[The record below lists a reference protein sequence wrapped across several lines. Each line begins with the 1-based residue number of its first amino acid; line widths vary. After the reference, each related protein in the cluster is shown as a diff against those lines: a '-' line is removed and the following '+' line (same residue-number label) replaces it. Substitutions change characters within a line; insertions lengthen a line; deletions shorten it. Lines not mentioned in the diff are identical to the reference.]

1 MKQASGIRR
10 ILEAG
15 FCLLGSMVAAPAFA
29 GSVMVDPTRNPWAL
43 PLAYCAAH
51 PGAYD
56 VDINMGFV
64 NTDYACQISAAHG
77 VQFDKQTRQST
88 DHDAA
93 RWVLN
98 AVNRCQDTRQFR
110 LQTGVSRDSLAE
122 LQALLP
128 AVPHADIR
136 IGRQDGYWSPPETH
150 AKVFQLADPAAE
162 RYFTVHG
169 SLNLQTVGLCC
180 KANNTLRF
188 VEQGAGPLH
197 GYFKQLADAVA
208 VNSAEGLFDGRGS
221 AQSSGLVPEVAIGDY
236 RVAFYAGR
244 AQAFVGVHDADS
256 ALPWPRYL
264 NPPVAGHHAPGIVH
278 WYDGVLYEAARQ
290 LQQGRAVHLDV
301 LMFEIGS
308 ESAFVNHLW
317 RFVQEGF
324 AGGIPVDGDGVVDA
338 PIKGLLQ
345 VRFLWQF
352 QSHPKPDGETTRN
365 LNSGTAIDTSGA
377 QGGYHLRSGRIWPR
391 FDAHGEIVPPTTP
404 EDMHNKV
411 VLMSV
416 PNHAHENR
424 IFVASSNLDMPGV
437 GSGRLWQ
444 AGTVVRSVQA
454 PPPEA
459 AGRPGSVFQAYQNY
473 FDRLWRNRQ
482 GQPAA
487 GQVPFYEEQAFL
499 HRAGR
504 VNWIETPVT
513 DAFGETT
520 VKPGIDAFFFPVPAD
535 TP

>member
-150 AKVFQLADPAAE
+150 AKVFQLADPAAA

-188 VEQGAGPLH
+188 VEQGAGLLH